1 MRKANP
7 IIRDSFE
14 FFSQE
19 VLWYSRHHL
28 FVATSA
34 TASTRFFLCLFSG
47 LGLFLHRLGALL
59 FGHLLSTDLLFQR
72 RGLFSAAPAGP

>member
-19 VLWYSRHHL
+19 VLWYSRYHL

-34 TASTRFFLCLFSG
+34 TTSTLLFRCSFSG
-47 LGLFLHRLGALL
+47 LGLVRHRLGALL

-72 RGLFSAAPAGP
+72 RGLFSAAAAGP